1 MKQFDL
7 QGNEYDCTIEIPLK
21 KATYE
26 DIQALNINLQTQLF
40 VKDKEIESLREHTS
54 NQDRIIADANNRIYK
69 AIEKAEQMLKTY
81 YESNMANDMK
91 NICDLLK
98 ILKGD
103 K

>member
-40 VKDKEIESLREHTS
+40 VKDKEIERLKDLIKALWYR
-54 NQDRIIADANNRIYK
+54 NKLYLKDALT
-69 AIEKAEQMLKTY
+69 EEQ
-81 YESNMANDMK
+81 
-91 NICDLLK
+91 IDLLNE
-98 ILKGD
+98 IVFNEGER
-103 K
+103 

>member
-40 VKDKEIESLREHTS
+40 VKDKEIEKLQS
-54 NQDRIIADANNRIYK
+54 IIKEVRDKTIQMIANNSLDFMYRQAYK
-69 AIEKAEQMLKTY
+69 DILEILEKEKADGKR
-81 YESNMANDMK
+81 
-91 NICDLLK
+91 
-98 ILKGD
+98 
-103 K
+103 